1 MRAVT
6 TNRFAP
12 IRIRSIEAAPLDIP
26 LLAPF
31 GISRGAQEVASNV
44 LVTVELAGGA
54 RGYGE
59 AAPFQAYN
67 GETQSAALAAL
78 RVAREWLPG
87 RDAGDWRALADEFR
101 KRGGAACG
109 AAQCAFEMALLD
121 ALTRREGVPL
131 WKFFG
136 GAGTELETDMT
147 VTTGSPEE
155 AATAARAITARGIRS
170 IKVKIGGPAG
180 PAHDL
185 ARLIAIHEAAPDSP
199 LILDGNAALSRADAR
214 ELAHGLKDRR
224 IAPALLEQ
232 WLAKD
237 DLDGSRALGEET
249 GWLVA
254 ADESV
259 CSARDAQLIAQKK
272 AAHVVNIKLMKAGI
286 AAALDIVRVARETGL
301 GLMIGGNVESILA
314 MTTSA
319 CFAAG
324 LGGFRFADLDTP
336 LFLAENPFA
345 GGFKLAGARLSVA
358 HIVAGHGVTP
368 R

>member
-1 MRAVT
+1 MRGMT
-6 TNRFAP
+6 TSRSSP
-12 IRIRSIEAAPLDIP
+12 TRIRSIAVEPLDIP

-31 GISRGAQEVASNV
+31 GISGGAQAVATNV
-44 LVTVELAGGA
+44 LVTVELADGT

-59 AAPFQAYN
+59 GAPFPPYN
-67 GETQSAALAAL
+67 GETQAASLAAL
-78 RVAREWLPG
+78 REGRDWLPG
-87 RDAGDWRALADEFR
+87 RDASDWRALAGVFR
-101 KRGGAACG
+101 KRSGAACG
-109 AAQCAFEMALLD
+109 SAQCALEMALLD
-121 ALTRREGVPL
+121 ALQRHKGVPL
-131 WKFFG
+131 WRFFG
-136 GAGTELETDMT
+136 GAGTALETDMT

-155 AATAARAITARGIRS
+155 AAATARAITGRGIHI
-170 IKVKIGGPAG
+170 IKVKVGGPAG

-185 ARLIAIHEAAPDSP
+185 ARIAAIHDVAVEAP
-199 LILDGNAALSRADAR
+199 LILDGNAGLSRTQAR
-214 ELAHGLKDRR
+214 ELAAGLKRAR
-224 IAPALLEQ
+224 IIPALLEQ

-237 DLDGSRALGEET
+237 DLDGLRARGEET

-259 CSARDAQLIAQKK
+259 CSARDARLIAKK
-272 AAHVVNIKLMKAGI
+272 RAAHVVNIKLMKGGI
-286 AAALDIVRVARETGL
+286 ATALDIVRVAREAGL

-345 GGFKLAGARLSVA
+345 GGYKLNGARISVA
-358 HIVAGHGVTP
+358 HITAGHGVTP